1 MMLPRGMANI
11 ESTKC
16 GATGAIL
23 SDGTAPPVASGVVR
37 SLLKAALLL
46 CGLLAAGVLLRALPG
61 LNHAM
66 LQGGVL
72 QRGLEG
78 RLVFLGIGTL
88 VCAVGLPRQA
98 VGFAGGFAYGLV
110 WGTLLTTVATLAG
123 CLADLF
129 WARAVGRDWVRRRM
143 RHGRLARLDGFI
155 AANPFSAILTL
166 RLLPVGSS
174 LMVSLF
180 SGILGVRVWP
190 FLAATL
196 LGSLPQTVIFG
207 LLGAGVGIGHG
218 AQLLLGLGLFVASGL
233 VGLYLFFRT
242 AAFS

>member
-1 MMLPRGMANI
+1 MMLPRAMAKI
-11 ESTKC
+11 ESTNS
-16 GATGAIL
+16 GATGAVL
-23 SDGTAPPVASGVVR
+23 SEGTAAPAASGLVP
-37 SLLKAALLL
+37 SLFKAALLL
-46 CGLLAAGVLLRALPG
+46 CGLVAAGVLLRALPG

-66 LQGGVL
+66 LQGGLL

-78 RLVFLGIGTL
+78 RLVFLGIGTMI
-88 VCAVGLPRQA
+88 CAVGLPRQA

-110 WGTLLTTVATLAG
+110 WGTLLTTIATLVG

-129 WARAVGRDWVRRRM
+129 WARAVGREWVRRRM
-143 RHGRLARLDGFI
+143 RRGRLARLDGFI

-180 SGILGVRVWP
+180 SGVLGVRAWP
-190 FLAATL
+190 FAAATL

-207 LLGAGVGIGHG
+207 LLGAGVGIG
-218 AQLLLGLGLFVASGL
+218 QETQVLLGLGLFVASGII
-233 VGLYLFFRT
+233 GLYLFFRT
-242 AAFS
+242 AAFF

>member
-1 MMLPRGMANI
+1 MLPRAMVKI
-11 ESTKC
+11 ESTNS
-16 GATGAIL
+16 GAGAML
-23 SDGTAPPVASGVVR
+23 SDQMDTPVANGVAR

-46 CGLLAAGVLLRALPG
+46 CGLVAAGVLLRALPA

-66 LQGGVL
+66 LQGGLL

-110 WGTLLTTVATLAG
+110 WGALLTTLATIAG
-123 CLADLF
+123 CLADF
-129 WARAVGRDWVRRRM
+129 VWARAVGRDWVRRRM

-180 SGILGVRVWP
+180 SGVLGVRTWP

-196 LGSLPQTVIFG
+196 LGSLPQTLIFG
-207 LLGAGVGIGHG
+207 LLGSGVGIGHG
-218 AQLLLGLGLFVASGL
+218 VQVLLGLGLFAASGI
-233 VGLYLFFRT
+233 VGIYLFFRT

>member
-1 MMLPRGMANI
+1 MAKI
-11 ESTKC
+11 ESTNS
-16 GATGAIL
+16 GALLSASRGAPGTG
-23 SDGTAPPVASGVVR
+23 GVVR
-37 SLLKAALLL
+37 ALFKAALLL
-46 CGLLAAGVLLRALPG
+46 GGLVAAGVLLRALPG

-78 RLVFLGIGTL
+78 RLIFLGIGTL

-110 WGTLLTTVATLAG
+110 VGTLLTTLATLAG
-123 CLADLF
+123 CLVDLF
-129 WARAVGRDWVRRRM
+129 WARAIGRDWVRRRI
-143 RHGRLARLDGFI
+143 RHGRLVRLDGFI

-180 SGILGVRVWP
+180 SGVLGVRASP
-190 FLAATL
+190 FAAATL

-218 AQLLLGLGLFVASGL
+218 AQVLLGLALFVASGII
-233 VGLYLFFRT
+233 GLYLFYRT